1 MKKHVRYLVFFFVV
15 TLLFLCVSV
24 TCAAKDNDAKFDSYI
39 NMGDNAVKMGYEI
52 PNLLRQNG
60 VYSNIRQ
67 FPLVVQGGVEYVPL
81 SVFILYPYIDVN
93 YGRTESSFFLVN
105 NKNNHYVS
113 FNTSEGVAS
122 THDGDILKMP
132 TPIFNYTTYVPARTV
147 AVVLGLECET
157 YDNPSKGIYAFRV
170 SDGKTGKTL
179 SEMMAEYIME
189 YENKTGLSN
198 NQPPSGNDNPAV
210 DVRPPEVQD
219 PISQT
224 AARRV
229 GICFAGMSYTGMTR
243 ITDMLDSYNIKA
255 AFSFT
260 EEEILT
266 MPEFVRKLGNSGN
279 SIFITASASGGTA
292 EEYARSFVEGL
303 DMANKALKLV
313 SKKKTRMCTLPF
325 DMPESIKNDEA
336 FLAYVKGAGYLV
348 FMPNSETGDGPSY
361 TGSAYTVSS
370 KIKDK
375 ITNGF
380 DKDVAAEVTALVYCS
395 DKTYY
400 YILDVAQFVGK
411 YGQFEFFAMDEA
423 FLYNN

>member
-1 MKKHVRYLVFFFVV
+1 LKKHVRYFVFFFVV
-15 TLLFLCVSV
+15 TLLFLCISL
-24 TCAAKDNDAKFDSYI
+24 TGAAKDNDAKFDSYI

-52 PNLLRQNG
+52 PNLFRQNG

-132 TPIFNYTTYVPARTV
+132 TPIFNHTTYVPARTV

-179 SEMMAEYIME
+179 SEMMAEYIRE
-189 YENKTGLSN
+189 YENKTGSSN
-198 NQPPSGNDNPAV
+198 NQSPSGNDNPAV
-210 DVRPPEVQD
+210 DVSPPEVQD
-219 PISQT
+219 PISQL

-229 GICFAGMSYTGMTR
+229 GICFAGMSYAGLTR

-255 AFSFT
+255 SFT
-260 EEEILT
+260 FTEDEILT
-266 MPEFVRKLGNSGN
+266 MPEFVRRLRNSGN
-279 SIFITASASGGTA
+279 SVFITASASGETA
-292 EEYARSFVEGL
+292 EEYAESFVEGL
-303 DMANKALKLV
+303 DSANKALKLV
-313 SKKKTRMCTLPF
+313 SKRKTRMCTLPF
-325 DMPESIKNDEA
+325 DMPESIKNDET
-336 FLAYVKGAGYLV
+336 FLAYVKNAGYLV
-348 FMPNSETGDGPSY
+348 FTPVVETGDGPSY
-361 TGSAYTVSS
+361 TASAYIISS

-380 DKDVAAEVTALVYCS
+380 DKNTTADVTALVYCS

-400 YILDVAQFVGK
+400 YILDVAQLVSK
-411 YGQFEFFAMDEA
+411 YAQFEFFAMDEA